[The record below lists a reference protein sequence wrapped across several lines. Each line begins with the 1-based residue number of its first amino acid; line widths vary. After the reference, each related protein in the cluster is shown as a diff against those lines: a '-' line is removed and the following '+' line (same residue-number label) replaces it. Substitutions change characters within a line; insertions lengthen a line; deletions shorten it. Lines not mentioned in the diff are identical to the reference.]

1 MQKGRL
7 ALKRE
12 YRAERFAN
20 TFGPHA
26 PVLTLDDGD
35 VLATETLD
43 SRGRNGRMET
53 VAGPPNPLTGPFYV
67 RGAEPGDTL
76 AVDIVRL
83 RPNRAYGYCGTA
95 VAANVVDPM
104 YVPNLPQRE
113 LAIWE
118 VDAAKGVA
126 TLTEPDTALGRL
138 TLPLDPMLG
147 CIGVA
152 PIGQQAISSATS
164 AEHGGNMDYRGYREG
179 MTALFPVFEPGA
191 LLFVGDGHAVQGD
204 GEIVGMGIEIS
215 MDVELRVRVLKGQTI
230 RWPRGYTDEELFAV
244 GNARPLDQA
253 LQHATTELMNWL
265 QDEHG
270 LDAVGA
276 SILLGQC
283 INYDVGNVFDPA
295 YTVVARI
302 WRSLLPT

>member
-1 MQKGRL
+1 MVRIEHRPTQ
-7 ALKRE
+7 
-12 YRAERFAN
+12 FHN
-20 TFGPHA
+20 TFGPHPPA
-26 PVLTLDDGD
+26 LTLDDGD
-35 VLATETLD
+35 VLVVETLD

-53 VAGPPNPLTGPFYV
+53 VAAPPNPLSGPFCV
-67 RGAEPGDTL
+67 RGAEPGDALEIEIL
-76 AVDIVRL
+76 AL

-95 VAANVVDPM
+95 VAEHVVEPG
-104 YVPNLPQRE
+104 YVRQLPPRE

-118 VDAAKGVA
+118 VDAEAWTA

-152 PIGQQAISSATS
+152 PKGGQAISSATS
-164 AEHGGNMDYRGYREG
+164 AEHGGNMDYRGYRQG
-179 MTALFPVFEPGA
+179 VKALFPVFEPGA
-191 LLFVGDGHAVQGD
+191 LFFVGDGHAVQGD

-215 MDVELRVRVLKGQTI
+215 MDVELRVRVRKGEGLA
-230 RWPRGYTDEELFAV
+230 WPRGYTDGDLFAV

-253 LQHATTELMNWL
+253 LQHATTELLACL
-265 QDEHG
+265 QKDHG
-270 LDAVGA
+270 LDPVAA

-283 INYDVGNVFDPA
+283 VRYDVGNVFDPA

-302 WRSLLPT
+302 ARSLLPA